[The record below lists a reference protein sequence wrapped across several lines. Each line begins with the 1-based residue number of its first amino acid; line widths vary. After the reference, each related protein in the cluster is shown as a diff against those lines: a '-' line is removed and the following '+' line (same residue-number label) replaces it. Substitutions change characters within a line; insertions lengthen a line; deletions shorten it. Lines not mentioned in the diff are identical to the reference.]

1 MKQYSQRIASL
12 LTWTALLFPTL
23 ALAHVGVGAT
33 HGFLSGLAHPFSG
46 FDHLVAMLAVGLW
59 AAQLGGRALWLVPLS
74 FVAVMALSG
83 LLAMFAV
90 PAPFI
95 ESGIT
100 LSLLVL
106 GVLIAAAIRLP
117 VLASA
122 AIVGVFAFFHGY
134 AHGAEMPQNADTLI
148 YAAGFVLATASLH
161 LSGIGLAVLA
171 RRHSQAQW
179 LRFAGAAVILCGCIS
194 WSGNFIL

>member
-1 MKQYSQRIASL
+1 
-12 LTWTALLFPTL
+12 
-23 ALAHVGVGAT
+23 
-33 HGFLSGLAHPFSG
+33 
-46 FDHLVAMLAVGLW
+46 
-59 AAQLGGRALWLVPLS
+59 
-74 FVAVMALSG
+74 MALSG

-134 AHGAEMPQNADTLI
+134 AHGAEIPQNADTLI

-179 LRFAGAAVILCGCIS
+179 LRFAGAAVVLCGCIS

>member
-59 AAQLGGRALWLVPLS
+59 AAQLGGRALLLVPLS

-106 GVLIAAAIRLP
+106 GVLIAAAVRLP

-134 AHGAEMPQNADTLI
+134 AHGAEMPQNAEALI

-171 RRHSQAQW
+171 RQHSQAQW

-194 WSGNFIL
+194 WSGNSNL